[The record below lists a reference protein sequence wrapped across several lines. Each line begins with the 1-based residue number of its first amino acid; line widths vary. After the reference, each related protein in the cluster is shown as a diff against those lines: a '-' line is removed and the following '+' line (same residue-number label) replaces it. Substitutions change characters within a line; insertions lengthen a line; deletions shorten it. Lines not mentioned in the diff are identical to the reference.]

1 MATSTLGQSL
11 TKDEHQTATKL
22 GQKLTE
28 SMSRMHKNAMQ
39 FCFVNLESVTYPIAR
54 VVADKSFTIKRG
66 QTTYSCTDRIIGM
79 VSYYEDPEDPAKSYL
94 TLCLN
99 VPGSLLHESQ
109 TGGIGYK
116 SCVNLRTLHF
126 QNDKDPDETKYNLYG
141 LGFHLMGTQ
150 TFASVSVG
158 PDDEVPGQW
167 HFSMKSTHASPFKE
181 ADEIMKRFYDLMRA
195 RGFLKDE
202 SDEEDMGSMADSAG
216 LEW

>member
-1 MATSTLGQSL
+1 MSLLDKPL
-11 TKDEHQTATKL
+11 TKEEQQIVTKL

-28 SMSRMHKNAMQ
+28 VMSRMHKNNMP
-39 FCFVNLESVTYPIAR
+39 FCFVNLESATYSITR
-54 VVADKSFTIKRG
+54 IVADKSFTIKRG
-66 QTTYSCTDRIIGM
+66 PSVYSCTDRIIGM
-79 VSYYEDPEDPAKSYL
+79 VSYSEDPEDLSKSYI

-99 VPGSLLHESQ
+99 VPGSLLHESS

-116 SCVNLRTLHF
+116 SCVNLRTLQF

-158 PDDEVPGQW
+158 PDDELPGHW
-167 HFSMKSTHASPFKE
+167 HLSMKILHTSPVKE
-181 ADEIMKRFYDLMRA
+181 ADEVMKRFYDLMRT

-216 LEW
+216 IEW

>member
-1 MATSTLGQSL
+1 MATSLTGQTL
-11 TKDEHQTATKL
+11 TKEEQQIATKL

-39 FCFVNLESVTYPIAR
+39 FCFVNQESASYPVTR

-66 QTTYSCTDRIIGM
+66 PNVYSCTDRIIGM
-79 VSYYEDPEDPAKSYL
+79 VSYFEDPEDPMRSYI

-99 VPGSLLHESQ
+99 VPGALLHESA
-109 TGGIGYK
+109 GGIGYK

-126 QNDKDPDETKYNLYG
+126 QNDSDPDNTKYNLYG

-158 PDDEVPGQW
+158 QDDQLRGQW
-167 HFSMKSTHASPFKE
+167 HFSMKALHPSPFKE
-181 ADEIMKRFYDLMRA
+181 ADEVMKRFYDLMRA

-202 SDEEDMGSMADSAG
+202 SEDEDMGSLADSAG
-216 LEW
+216 IEW